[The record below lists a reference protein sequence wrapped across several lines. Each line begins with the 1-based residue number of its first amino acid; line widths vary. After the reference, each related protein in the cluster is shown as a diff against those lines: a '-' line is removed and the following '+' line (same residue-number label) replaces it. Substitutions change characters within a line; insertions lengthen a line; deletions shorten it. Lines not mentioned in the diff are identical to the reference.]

1 MGDLVMFVGLRVD
14 AMLDDLGRV
23 PRFQSLLWYAF
34 SRTYLHSR
42 NTAVAGRYM
51 ECAIARSH
59 VGRGSG
65 VALPSVS
72 RKTLEQS
79 ILRASSFDV
88 IVDGSGRSATIL
100 VPVTPRY
107 CVYFII
113 AIGDIMVG

>member
-1 MGDLVMFVGLRVD
+1 MLLVLRVD
-14 AMLDDLGRV
+14 AMLDDFGRV
-23 PRFQSLLWYAF
+23 PRFQSVLWYAL